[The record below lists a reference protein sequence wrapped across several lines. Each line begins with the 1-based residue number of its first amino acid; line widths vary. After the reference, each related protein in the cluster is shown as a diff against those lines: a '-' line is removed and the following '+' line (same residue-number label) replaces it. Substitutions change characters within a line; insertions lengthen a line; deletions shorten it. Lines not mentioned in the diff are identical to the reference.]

1 MDHRLWPC
9 YAAKRRERKE
19 EIAMKIIIT
28 VAALAALIAMP
39 ASAQQVKKKK
49 TVQQA
54 SPPAASAARYS
65 PSGNP
70 EWDVYVRGE
79 YVGSD
84 PDPRVRSTI
93 RSEATRNYN
102 AGR

>member
-1 MDHRLWPC
+1 
-9 YAAKRRERKE
+9 
-19 EIAMKIIIT
+19 MKIMFKFIAF
-28 VAALAALIAMP
+28 AALAALITTP

-49 TVQQA
+49 TVEQA
-54 SPPAASAARYS
+54 QPQVAPNARYS
-65 PSGNP
+65 PSGHP

-93 RSEATRNYN
+93 RSEATRNYG
-102 AGR
+102 AR